1 MDVAGIKQ
9 FIVDWIETNKAEFD
23 TCSQF
28 LFDNPELGMQEFEAI
43 KMLTGIAEKHGF
55 TVEKGVADM
64 PTAFAATYGAGKP
77 VLGFNI
83 EYDCLP
89 GLSQKVSSK
98 KDPVIEGA
106 PGHGCGHCIL
116 GVGGMQAAIALRH
129 AMEKFD
135 FKGTI
140 KMFGT
145 PAEEICI
152 GKPFMARAGLFNGVD
167 AFLDWHP
174 WFNKSFVQRGSNA
187 YFNKYYHFK
196 GKTSH
201 GNAPWNG
208 RSALDAGM
216 LMGHAVEM
224 LREHIV
230 PGTEAAANT
239 INYTFSNVGPEFPS
253 VVPDRTSMWFVGRF
267 TTTEVMADVMER
279 IDNCAKGAALATG
292 TTVETELVTAIHENL
307 PNKVLGQVV
316 HDNFLALGPMP
327 VTDEEQAL
335 AKEMQKNAGNEPV
348 GIVQDYLPPSEF
360 DSPVTDV
367 SEYSWFAPHATLWTA
382 ILPGPAL
389 HHWVITGA
397 AGSSIGK
404 KAFSYAAKFLANS
417 AVDLI
422 GQPEILAKAKEEHT
436 KRLNGRVYKTLLPDG
451 LMPPLDANKATMA
464 KYRGYY

>member
-1 MDVAGIKQ
+1 MDTAAIKK
-9 FIVDWIETNKAEFD
+9 FIVDWIEANKAEFD
-23 TCSQF
+23 ACSQF
-28 LFDNPELGMQEFEAI
+28 LFDNPELGMQEFEATR
-43 KMLTGIAEKHGF
+43 LFTELVGKHGF
-55 TVEKGVADM
+55 TVEKGVAGM
-64 PTAFAATYGAGKP
+64 PTAFVATYGSGKP

-89 GLSQKVSSK
+89 GLSQKVTEQ

-116 GVGGMQAAIALRH
+116 GVGGAQAAIALRH
-129 AMEKFD
+129 AMEKFGLS
-135 FKGTI
+135 GTI

-174 WFNKSFVQRGSNA
+174 WFNKSFVHRGTNA

-208 RSALDAGM
+208 RSTLDAGM
-216 LMGHAVEM
+216 LMGHAVEL

-253 VVPDRTSMWFVGRF
+253 VVPDRSSLWFVGRF
-267 TTTEVMADVMER
+267 TSTEVMADVMER

-292 TTVETELVTAIHENL
+292 TTVEAELVTAIHENL
-307 PNKVLGQVV
+307 PNKVLGDLV
-316 HDNFLALGPMP
+316 HENFLALGP
-327 VTDEEQAL
+327 VELTEEEQKF
-335 AKEMQKNAGNEPV
+335 AKAMQKNAGNEPV
-348 GIVQDYLPPSEF
+348 GIVQEYLPPAEF
-360 DSPVTDV
+360 DAPVTDV
-367 SEYSWFAPHATLWTA
+367 SEYSWFAPLATLWTA
-382 ILPGPAL
+382 VMPGPAL
-389 HHWVITGA
+389 HHWVFTAA
-397 AGSSIGK
+397 AGSTIGK
-404 KAFSYAAKFLANS
+404 KAYNYAAKFLATS

-422 GQPEILAKAKEEHT
+422 AKPDVLAKAQEEHT
-436 KRLNGRVYKTLLPDG
+436 ARLNGRVYKSLLPDD
-451 LMPPLDANKATMA
+451 LMPPLEANKATMV
-464 KYRGYY
+464 KYKR

>member
-1 MDVAGIKQ
+1 MDGAAIKK
-9 FIVDWIETNKAEFD
+9 FIVDWIDANKAEFD
-23 TCSQF
+23 VCSQF
-28 LFDNPELGMQEFEAI
+28 MFDNPELGMQEFEAV
-43 KMLTGIAEKHGF
+43 KRLTALAEKHGF
-55 TVEKGVADM
+55 TVEKGVAAM
-64 PTAFAATYGAGKP
+64 PTAFVGTYGSGAP
-77 VLGFNI
+77 VLGFNV

-89 GLSQKVSSK
+89 GLSQKVSEQ

-116 GVGGMQAAIALRH
+116 GVGGMQAAIALRY
-129 AMEKFD
+129 AMEKFGLT
-135 FKGTI
+135 GTV

-152 GKPFMARAGLFNGVD
+152 GKPFMARAGLFDGVD

-174 WFNKSFVQRGSNA
+174 WFNQSFVQRGTNA

-208 RSALDAGM
+208 RSTLDAGM
-216 LMGHAVEM
+216 LMGHAVEL

-267 TTTEVMADVMER
+267 TSTEVMADVMER
-279 IDNCAKGAALATG
+279 IDNCARGAALATG

-307 PNKVLGQVV
+307 PNKVLGEVL
-316 HDNFLALGPMP
+316 HENFLALGP
-327 VTDEEQAL
+327 VALTEEEQRFAKAL
-335 AKEMQKNAGNEPV
+335 QKNAGNDPV
-348 GIVQDYLPPSEF
+348 GVVQEYLPPSEY
-360 DSPVTDV
+360 DAPVTDV
-367 SEYSWFAPHATLWTA
+367 SEYSWFAPLATLWTA
-382 ILPGPAL
+382 VMPGPSL
-389 HHWVITGA
+389 HHWVFTAA

-404 KAFSYAAKFLANS
+404 KAYNYAAKFLANA

-422 GQPEILAKAKEEHT
+422 AKPDVLARAKEEHKT
-436 KRLNGRVYKTLLPDG
+436 RLNGRVYKSLLPDG
-451 LMPPLDANKATMA
+451 LMPPMDANKATMA
-464 KYRGYY
+464 KYRK

>member
-1 MDVAGIKQ
+1 MDTAACKQ
-9 FIVDWIETNKAEFD
+9 FIIEWIDTNKAEFD
-23 TCSQF
+23 VCSQF
-28 LFDNPELGMQEFEAI
+28 LFDNPELGMQEFEAARLLVG
-43 KMLTGIAEKHGF
+43 MAEKHGF
-55 TVEKGVADM
+55 AVETGVAGM
-64 PTAFAATYGAGKP
+64 PTAFVATYGTGKP
-77 VLGFNI
+77 VFGFNI

-89 GLSQKVSSK
+89 GLSQKVAEA

-106 PGHGCGHCIL
+106 PGHGCGHCLL
-116 GVGGMQAAIALRH
+116 GIGGMQAAIALRY
-129 AMEKFD
+129 AMEKFG
-135 FKGTI
+135 FTGTI

-152 GKPFMARAGLFNGVD
+152 GKPFMARAGLFDGVD

-174 WFNKSFVQRGSNA
+174 WFNKSFVHRGTNA

-196 GKTSH
+196 GKTAH

-216 LMGHAVEM
+216 LMGHAVEL

-239 INYTFSNVGPEFPS
+239 INYTFSNTGPEFPS

-267 TTTEVMADVMER
+267 TSTETMADVMER

-307 PNKVLGQVV
+307 PNKALGEVV
-316 HDNFLALGPMP
+316 HANFLALGPMP
-327 VTDEEQAL
+327 LTEEEQAF
-335 AKEMQKNAGNEPV
+335 AKAMQKNAGNEPV
-348 GIVQDYLPPSEF
+348 GIVQDHLPPAEF
-360 DSPVTDV
+360 DAPVTDV
-367 SEYSWFAPHATLWTA
+367 SEYSWFAPLATLWTA
-382 ILPGPAL
+382 VMPGPAL
-389 HHWVITGA
+389 HHWVFASA

-404 KAFSYAAKFLANS
+404 KAYSYAAKFLANS

-422 GQPEILAKAKEEHT
+422 AQPDVLAKAKEEH
-436 KRLNGRVYKTLLPDG
+436 KAHLNGRVYKSLLPDD
-451 LMPPLDANKATMA
+451 LSPPLEANKATMA
-464 KYRGYY
+464 KYRR